1 MRNATEIV
9 KHVDFSQPRPAVQ
22 QQPASIDEGTA
33 QVVNALFNELK
44 SIFPA
49 WKQAWPDDE
58 ALKRAKRSW
67 IKGLMAAGIHSL
79 EQIRFGLMTCRAS
92 GQDFAPSV
100 GKFVEWCQP
109 TAEQLG
115 LPPTEKAFQEA
126 ASNSHPAVGQG
137 ARWSH
142 PAVHHAAT
150 ESGLS
155 NLFRLNEDAGRKLF
169 ERNYSIACRMVAA
182 GQPLREIPK
191 ALPAEVSTPAKPETV
206 QSELAKMRAA
216 LGRRS

>member
-1 MRNATEIV
+1 MKGIDEIT
-9 KHVDFSQPRPAVQ
+9 KGLDLTQARPAIPLAPMQ
-22 QQPASIDEGTA
+22 LDEGTT
-33 QVVNALFNELK
+33 QVVNSLFNELK
-44 SIFPA
+44 AIFPA
-49 WKQAWPDDE
+49 WRQAWPDDT
-58 ALKRAKRSW
+58 ALGRAKRTW
-67 IKGLMAAGIHSL
+67 IKGLMAAGINTL
-79 EQIRFGLMTCRAS
+79 EQIRFGLETCRAS

-115 LPPTEKAFQEA
+115 LPPTDKAFQEA
-126 ASNSHPAVGQG
+126 TRNSHPAVGQG

-182 GQPLREIPK
+182 GQSLREIPK

-206 QSELAKMRAA
+206 NAELAKMRAA
-216 LGRRS
+216 LGCRS